1 MQKDLYLSHRLRVL
15 FSVSSLSV
23 YFTMASGPAWA
34 QRSTIW
40 ISNHTKRTLR
50 ASQLIRMKIEVEI
63 AVNRLDNAERRI
75 ALEIYETNGE
85 GILSQLDVY
94 AVEQ

>member
-1 MQKDLYLSHRLRVL
+1 MKSGVGTA
-15 FSVSSLSV
+15 VS
-23 YFTMASGPAWA
+23 G
-34 QRSTIW
+34 
-40 ISNHTKRTLR
+40 
-50 ASQLIRMKIEVEI
+50 
-63 AVNRLDNAERRI
+63 LDNAERRI